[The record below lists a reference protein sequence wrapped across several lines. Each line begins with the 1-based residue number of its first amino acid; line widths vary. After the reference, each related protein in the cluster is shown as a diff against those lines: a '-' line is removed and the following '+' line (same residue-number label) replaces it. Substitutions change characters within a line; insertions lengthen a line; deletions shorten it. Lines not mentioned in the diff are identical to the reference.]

1 MALTYIK
8 RGRALDYIPDAD
20 VPAGTAIK
28 VGAFVGVT
36 NHYIP
41 AGKLGTVEL
50 DGIYAIPLAQGAS
63 FEQGAIVAIDSDGN
77 AAQVRMSDLLP
88 QQIPAAS
95 IDFINGIFIARQ
107 PFVPGT
113 SEVFVNGLRYLPVR
127 DYKELAGDDTADG
140 FELPGIESSDEI
152 ILKAI
157 PVIN

>member
-1 MALTYIK
+1 MEDLEITTLPVADC
-8 RGRALDYIPDAD
+8 RDIP
-20 VPAGTAIK
+20 
-28 VGAFVGVT
+28 
-36 NHYIP
+36 
-41 AGKLGTVEL
+41 KLRTMG
-50 DGIYAIPLAQGAS
+50 Y
-63 FEQGAIVAIDSDGN
+63 DSDGN
-77 AAQVRMSDLLP
+77 AAQV
-88 QQIPAAS
+88 
-95 IDFINGIFIARQ
+95 INGIFIARQ

>member
-1 MALTYIK
+1 MEDLEITTLPVADC
-8 RGRALDYIPDAD
+8 RDIP
-20 VPAGTAIK
+20 
-28 VGAFVGVT
+28 
-36 NHYIP
+36 
-41 AGKLGTVEL
+41 KLRTMG
-50 DGIYAIPLAQGAS
+50 Y
-63 FEQGAIVAIDSDGN
+63 DSDGN
-77 AAQVRMSDLLP
+77 AAQE
-88 QQIPAAS
+88 IPAAS